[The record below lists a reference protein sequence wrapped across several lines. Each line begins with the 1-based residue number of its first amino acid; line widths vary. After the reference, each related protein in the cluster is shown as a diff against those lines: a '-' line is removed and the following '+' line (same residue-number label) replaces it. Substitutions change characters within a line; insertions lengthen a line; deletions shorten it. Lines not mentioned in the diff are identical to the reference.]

1 MPVASS
7 DELARSVIRRSAL
20 NSHTDVRSTH
30 SAPVDSRD
38 PETPSRVVVLASG
51 SGTLFQALADAAT
64 GDFPACIAALVTDR
78 DCEAE
83 ARAQRAGIE
92 CVRVTPRSYSDRAAW
107 NHALTSVVDSYR
119 PDLVVTAGFMRIL
132 GPEFLAAFP
141 GKIVNS
147 HPALLPAFPGAH
159 AVRDALSYG
168 VRVTGTTIHIVDE
181 GVDTGPVLAQEAVTV
196 GTDDSESSLHE
207 RIKAVER
214 RLLVEVVAA
223 LVTRGVIID
232 GRKALIP

>member
-1 MPVASS
+1 M
-7 DELARSVIRRSAL
+7 
-20 NSHTDVRSTH
+20 
-30 SAPVDSRD
+30 
-38 PETPSRVVVLASG
+38 LASG

>member
-1 MPVASS
+1 MPVVSPH
-7 DELARSVIRRSAL
+7 ELARSVLRRSAL
-20 NSHTDVRSTH
+20 NSHTDAEAAP
-30 SAPVDSRD
+30 SARAR
-38 PETPSRVVVLASG
+38 PSRIVVLASG
-51 SGTLFQALADAAT
+51 SGTLFQALAEAAT
-64 GDFPACIAALVTDR
+64 GAFPARIAALVTDR
-78 DCEAE
+78 ECEAE
-83 ARAQRAGIE
+83 ARAESLEIAAY
-92 CVRVTPRSYSDRAAW
+92 RVSPRSCANRSDW
-107 NHALTSVVDSYR
+107 NQALTKAVRDYE

-132 GPEFLAAFP
+132 GQDFLSAFP

-159 AVRDALSYG
+159 AVRDALAYG

-196 GTDDSESSLHE
+196 APDDTEASLHE

-223 LVTRGVIID
+223 LVTRGVMID